1 MVAGGFSGIANNNV
15 IVQFPLGGLEVYDP
29 RDGLFT
35 WVPESE
41 TLEIFFDSPVLADD
55 DTLLLFGVWADE
67 DEEIVGAGYSLDTS
81 SLAWSK
87 VAGPPTPVGFP
98 FTAPLGDGRVLVV
111 GGWDL
116 EQEKEWYE
124 APDNLDVAQIYNV
137 ADNTWESAAPMNRMT
152 NELRLVPLDDG
163 RVMAIGIEDVK
174 SGPVLAFAEIYDPA
188 SDTWSVINSVDPHY
202 LPTNAVKLLDG
213 RLLVSGGL
221 RLGWT
226 SLRIFREK
234 GELNRV
240 ALPDGRFY
248 YGRRIAEVFPD
259 AKVYDPSADT
269 WTAVKGMQGA
279 RNFSSMTLLP
289 DGRVLL
295 AGGEDPTAEDYQL
308 YSTSAVFDPESNS
321 LSDGPSLAERRS
333 NHTATLLP
341 DGRLLLVGG
350 IGVWVSPTEQEEV
363 YPLDA
368 VETIDTSLIPEMLPP
383 STPEEFNAAVPCEL
397 TPIPAP
403 VGLLP
408 PAATPQSAE
417 AILDAAQ
424 EAMDGL
430 DSYHFEMDLAAKDE
444 DGVSGFWS
452 CERLVMDFLVPDRFH
467 QVYWSHKPTI
477 EFEVRS
483 TTIGETVYIFS
494 PETSE
499 WRSYSRRNPPSN
511 PTDLMD
517 DHVILNLVDSSIEG
531 TESLGGVEHYRI
543 SGKLSS
549 EFFSSVF
556 FGSPSFLGTEEV
568 QLLLVFWVGTEDSLV
583 SKISVEGEIVGEP
596 GPVRVS
602 FSFEFSAFDEDI
614 VIGVP
619 AVSVAPTPV
628 S

>member
-1 MVAGGFSGIANNNV
+1 MEI
-15 IVQFPLGGLEVYDP
+15 YDP
-29 RDGLFT
+29 KDGLFT
-35 WVPESE
+35 WVPDSE
-41 TLEIFFDSPVLADD
+41 TLDIFFGSPVLASDD
-55 DTLLLFGVWADE
+55 ALLLFGVWAND
-67 DEEIVGAGYSLDTS
+67 DGDIVGAGYSLDTS
-81 SLAWSK
+81 SLTWSK

-98 FTAPLGDGRVLVV
+98 ATAPLGDGRVLAV

-124 APDNLDVAQIYNV
+124 APDNLNVTQIYNV
-137 ADNTWESAAPMNRMT
+137 ANDTWEPAAPMNRMT
-152 NELRLVPLDDG
+152 DDLRLIPLNDG
-163 RVMAIGIEDVK
+163 RVMAIGTEDVEF
-174 SGPVLAFAEIYDPA
+174 SPVLAFAEIYDPA

-202 LPTNAVKLLDG
+202 LPTNAIKLLDG
-213 RLLVSGGL
+213 RLLIFGGL

-226 SLRIFREK
+226 SLRIFKEK
-234 GELNRV
+234 GEVNRV

-269 WTAVKGMQGA
+269 WTAVKGTQGA
-279 RNFSSMTLLP
+279 RNFTSMTLLP

-295 AGGEDPTAEDYQL
+295 AGGEDPTAEDYHL
-308 YSTSAVFDPESNS
+308 YSTSAVFDPETNF
-321 LSDGPSLAERRS
+321 LSYGPSLTERRS

-350 IGVWVSPTEQEEV
+350 IGVWVSPTEREEI

-368 VETIDTSLIPEMLPP
+368 VETIDTTLISEMLPP
-383 STPEEFNAAVPCEL
+383 STPEAFSMADPCEL

-403 VGLLP
+403 VGPLAP
-408 PAATPQSAE
+408 VATPQSAE
-417 AILDAAQ
+417 VILDAAQ
-424 EAMDGL
+424 ESMNAL

-444 DGVSGFWS
+444 VGVSGFWS
-452 CERLVMDFLVPDRFH
+452 CERLVMDSLVPGRVQ

-477 EFEVRS
+477 EFEIKS
-483 TTIGETVYIFS
+483 TTIGETVYIFN

-511 PTDLMD
+511 PLDLMD
-517 DHVILNLVDSSIEG
+517 DHVIFNLVDSSIEG

-549 EFFSSVF
+549 EFFSDVF
-556 FGSPSFLGTEEV
+556 FGSPSFLGMEEV
-568 QLLLVFWVGTEDSLV
+568 QLLLVFWVGIEDSLV
-583 SKISVEGEIVGEP
+583 SKISAEGEIVGEP
-596 GPVRVS
+596 GPVSVS

-614 VIGVP
+614 VIGAP

-628 S
+628 PKSVNGVERY